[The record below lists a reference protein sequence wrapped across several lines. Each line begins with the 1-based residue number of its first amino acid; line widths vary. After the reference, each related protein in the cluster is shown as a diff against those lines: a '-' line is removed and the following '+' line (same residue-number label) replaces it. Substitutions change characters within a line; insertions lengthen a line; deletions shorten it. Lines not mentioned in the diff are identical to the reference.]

1 MPAPEFRSPT
11 SLVEE
16 AVRVI
21 TDRIV
26 SGELPPGT
34 RLVEERLAQDFGISR
49 PPIRESFRVLEREG
63 LVTISPRR
71 GVRVRHF
78 SAEDVRDIYRCRAA
92 LRGLA
97 SRLATERMTPRSL
110 QQLDA
115 AMDAMRDSAARGDV
129 ARYQQDV
136 SGFIALI
143 VEFSGNQV
151 LADLL
156 RSLGLRARLLSF
168 TALSFPDR
176 LQASLKL
183 HMEMLDAL
191 RRGDADTAERCSKQT
206 LEESIPYVVAHL
218 QSLADA
224 VA

>member
-1 MPAPEFRSPT
+1 MPGPEFRSPT

-21 TDRIV
+21 TDRIM
-26 SGELPPGT
+26 SGELAPGT

-78 SAEDVRDIYRCRAA
+78 TADDVRDIYRCRAA

-97 SRLATERMTPRSL
+97 ARLATERLTPRSI
-110 QQLDA
+110 QELDA
-115 AMDAMRDSAARGDV
+115 VMDAMRDSAAKSDV

-136 SGFIALI
+136 SAFNALI
-143 VEFSGNQV
+143 VDFSGNQV

-183 HMEMLDAL
+183 HMEMLEAL

-218 QSLADA
+218 QSLSDA